1 MIFHSIKITCLK
13 YIIILHHKV
22 YFILEYLPV
31 MPISCT
37 TKSPGYDHH
46 LHVSN
51 KHTHL
56 IRSSF
61 LSIFHC
67 MKVYRDNIS
76 TLCQSSIPQK
86 TQVSEFIKL
95 CSSHC
100 IEIRVTFVKHFCCA
114 RCILKIKQRKTEKQ
128 KMRENQS
135 KLQRLSVRNGEVILS
150 KIKRCKFSPSTR
162 YFTIASVIEKEDAF
176 WMEDHLV

>member
-22 YFILEYLPV
+22 YFILEYLPI

-61 LSIFHC
+61 LSIFLSLYESLLRH
-67 MKVYRDNIS
+67 NIS
-76 TLCQSSIPQK
+76 TPCQSSIPQK

-100 IEIRVTFVKHFCCA
+100 IEIRITFVKHFCCA

-135 KLQRLSVRNGEVILS
+135 KLQRLSGRS
-150 KIKRCKFSPSTR
+150 K
-162 YFTIASVIEKEDAF
+162 
-176 WMEDHLV
+176 W